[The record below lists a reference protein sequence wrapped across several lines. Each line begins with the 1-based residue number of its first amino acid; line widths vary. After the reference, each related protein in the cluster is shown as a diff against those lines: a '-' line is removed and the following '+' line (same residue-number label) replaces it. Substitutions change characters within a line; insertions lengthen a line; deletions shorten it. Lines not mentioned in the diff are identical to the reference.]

1 MSKNSK
7 KKWTPTPEQLEKYK
21 KQVEETKEL
30 SKTAIRDIFD
40 NYRTDQDKMIE
51 YFLFSSRFYN
61 YSLEIPQ

>member
-40 NYRTDQDKMIE
+40 NYTF
-51 YFLFSSRFYN
+51 YFHHDSITIH
-61 YSLEIPQ
+61 LEIPQ

>member
-30 SKTAIRDIFD
+30 SKTAIRDILII
-40 NYRTDQDKMIE
+40 IE
-51 YFLFSSRFYN
+51 PTKTR
-61 YSLEIPQ
+61 

>member
-30 SKTAIRDIFD
+30 SKTAIRDIFEI
-40 NYRTDQDKMIE
+40 IE
-51 YFLFSSRFYN
+51 PTKTR
-61 YSLEIPQ
+61 

>member
-40 NYRTDQDKMIE
+40 HDSITIH
-51 YFLFSSRFYN
+51 
-61 YSLEIPQ
+61 LEIPQ

>member
-51 YFLFSSRFYN
+51 YFLFSS
-61 YSLEIPQ
+61 